1 MLSHPDY
8 DRLLMG
14 SPLRRPGVCVAIGV
28 ALLAVLSIAASLQ
41 LGLIR
46 AMRPDIASV
55 FFRALFLSSLLA
67 SVPIAVLWFLDR
79 RERERD
85 PAAAR
90 GGVIG
95 VSACIDF

>member
-1 MLSHPDY
+1 
-8 DRLLMG
+8 
-14 SPLRRPGVCVAIGV
+14 VCVAIGV
-28 ALLAVLSIAASLQ
+28 ALLAVLSIAASIQ
-41 LGLIR
+41 LDLIR
-46 AMRPDIASV
+46 ATRSDIASV

-95 VSACIDF
+95 VSACIEI

>member
-1 MLSHPDY
+1 LLSHPDY

-28 ALLAVLSIAASLQ
+28 ALLAVLSIAASIQ
-41 LGLIR
+41 LDLIR
-46 AMRPDIASV
+46 ATRSDIASV

-95 VSACIDF
+95 VSACIEI